1 MAAVLSSQKYVNIYT
16 EANPNPNSLKF
27 VLNDMIVDEGHDYDF
42 ANEESAINSP
52 LAQKLFGFP
61 GVERVFIM
69 NNFVTITKRADLEWP
84 EIAPAIKQY
93 IKEYFEAG
101 KQALAKFSAERED
114 AIKDTDSEP
123 VKKIKTLLDEYVR
136 PSVEGDGG
144 AITFKSLSDE
154 GIVTVELR
162 GSCSGCP
169 SSTLTLKAGI
179 ENLLTRSVPEVKQVV
194 AMGM

>member
-1 MAAVLSSQKYVNIYT
+1 MASALTSQKYVNIYT

-27 VLNDMIVDEGHDYDF
+27 VLNDMIVEEGHDYDF
-42 ANEESAINSP
+42 ANEESAAQSP
-52 LAQKLFGFP
+52 LAKDLFGFP
-61 GVERVFIM
+61 GVERVFLM
-69 NNFVTITKRADLEWP
+69 NNFVTITKRPDLEWI
-84 EIAPAIKQY
+84 EIAPNIKQY

-101 KQALAKFSAERED
+101 KQALSSANFERED
-114 AIKDTDSEP
+114 AIKDSDSEP
-123 VKKIKTLLDEYVR
+123 VKKIKSLLDEYVR

-144 AITFKSLSDE
+144 AITFKSLSED

-194 AMGM
+194 AQGM

>member
-1 MAAVLSSQKYVNIYT
+1 MASTLTSQKYVNIYT

-27 VLNDMIVDEGHDYDF
+27 VLNDMIVDEGNDYDF
-42 ANEESAINSP
+42 ANEEAAANSP
-52 LAQKLFGFP
+52 LAKNLFGFP
-61 GVERVFIM
+61 GVERVFLM
-69 NNFVTITKRADLEWP
+69 NNFVTITKRPDLEWI
-84 EIAPAIKQY
+84 EIAPPIKQY

-101 KQALAKFSAERED
+101 KQALSSSTERED
-114 AIKDTDSEP
+114 AIKDSDSEP
-123 VKKIKTLLDEYVR
+123 VKKIKSLLDEYVR

-144 AITFKSLSDE
+144 AITFKSLNED

-194 AMGM
+194 AQGM